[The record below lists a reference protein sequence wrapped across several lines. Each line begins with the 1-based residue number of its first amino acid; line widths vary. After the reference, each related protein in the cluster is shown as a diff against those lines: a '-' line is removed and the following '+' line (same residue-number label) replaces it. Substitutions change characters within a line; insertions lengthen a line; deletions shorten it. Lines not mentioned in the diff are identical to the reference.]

1 MPPADRSSF
10 RFDAAAK
17 LQVER
22 PSRRPP
28 SPAFFE
34 PLIAQRRL
42 GEFRHRPRLL
52 AAEAQGRRTVLNIH
66 VHPGDPSPKKQSLP
80 QARGPRKLCIRV
92 SRLRSA
98 SRAYPAQKLRSKDKL
113 VEFDHPAPSDLISIL
128 NKSALRL
135 RLIFEDIDLPSSS
148 EPWRALLARHG
159 PALVVFARQWAA

>member
-42 GEFRHRPRLL
+42 GELRHRPRLL

-92 SRLRSA
+92 SLLWGA
-98 SRAYPAQKLRSKDKL
+98 SSDIEAPAVR
-113 VEFDHPAPSDLISIL
+113 E
-128 NKSALRL
+128 
-135 RLIFEDIDLPSSS
+135 
-148 EPWRALLARHG
+148 
-159 PALVVFARQWAA
+159 